1 MKHSRA
7 NHLTSV
13 IKNVIWLLS
22 ERGLQIALSLFVGG
36 LIARAFG
43 PDLYGKW
50 QYAISLLFIAT
61 TLTHVCSAEVIV
73 PKLVRQPDT
82 AGSILGT
89 AFVIRAAAS
98 VAGFIVGQ
106 LIVYIWIKD
115 KEVAGF
121 IQIILLL
128 LLFIEPFSV
137 VTAWFQSRTHI
148 APVVKIRLAV
158 LVIKSLAITAIF
170 FFSVKNLLVAVAW
183 VGEGVLVMLLL
194 LFLYRRALGPS
205 WRVSRSNI
213 RSYLKEGVGYWIG
226 LLFMCIFMR
235 LDRFFLAESVGFN
248 SLGIYSAA
256 IQISENWFVLAAI
269 LSQSIAPR
277 FIYSNISRETIDKN
291 IQRLLMFYVA
301 LAVLGSIVL
310 AMLAPIIIEF
320 IFGSSYEGAIHILR
334 YTAFVSIGVFVDSLF
349 NILMLK
355 EHAAIWVGVKWMVVL
370 SVAFLIN
377 YLFIPVLGLQ
387 APILALFVGYSVASL
402 IGMIYWLLWRQKSEN
417 LNSGGEV
424 KP

>member
-1 MKHSRA
+1 MKHTRA
-7 NHLTSV
+7 NHLTLV

-82 AGSILGT
+82 AGAILGT

-115 KEVAGF
+115 EEVAGF
-121 IQIILLL
+121 IRIILLL

-158 LVIKSLAITAIF
+158 LAVKSLAITAIF

-194 LFLYRRALGPS
+194 LILYRRALGPS
-205 WRVSRSNI
+205 WRVSRSKI
-213 RSYLKEGVGYWIG
+213 RNYLKEGVAYWVG

-256 IQISENWFVLAAI
+256 IQISENWFVLAGI

-291 IQRLLMFYVA
+291 IQRLLILYVA
-301 LAVLGSIVL
+301 LAVFGSIIL
-310 AMLAPIIIEF
+310 AMLAPMIIGL

-355 EHAAIWVGVKWMVVL
+355 EHAAIWVGAKWIAVL
-370 SVAFLIN
+370 SVAFLVN

-387 APILALFVGYSVASL
+387 APILALFVGYGVASL
-402 IGMIYWLLWRQKSEN
+402 IGMVYWLLWRRRSQN
-417 LNSGGEV
+417 LNSTGEV
-424 KP
+424 RP